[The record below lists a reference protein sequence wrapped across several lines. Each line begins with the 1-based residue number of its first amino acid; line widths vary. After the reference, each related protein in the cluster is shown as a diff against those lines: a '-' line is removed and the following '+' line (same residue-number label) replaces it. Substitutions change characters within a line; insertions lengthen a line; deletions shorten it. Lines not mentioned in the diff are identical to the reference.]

1 MIEETY
7 GITATTSMS
16 VEDAEVAIR
25 SALADEGFGILA
37 EIDLAATFK
46 AKLDVDRTAYKI
58 LGACNPALA
67 NRAVGIDEQVGLL
80 LPCNVIIAESSDGTV
95 VSIVDPDV
103 MLNVAGTH
111 DSLAD
116 VASEARE
123 RLVRALSAIG

>member
-16 VEDAEVAIR
+16 VEDAEAAIR
-25 SALADEGFGILA
+25 TALGDEGFGILT

-46 AKLDVDRTAYKI
+46 AKLEVDRTADKI
-58 LGACNPALA
+58 LGACNPARA
-67 NRAVGIDEQVGLL
+67 NRAVGIDAREGLL
-80 LPCNVIIAESSDGTV
+80 LPCNVIIAASSDGAV

-103 MLNVAGTH
+103 MLNMAGTD

-116 VASEARE
+116 IASEARE

>member
-16 VEDAEVAIR
+16 AEDAEAAIR
-25 SALADEGFGILA
+25 TALADEGFGILT

-67 NRAVGIDEQVGLL
+67 NRAVGIDERAGLL

-103 MLNVAGTH
+103 MLNVAGTD

-123 RLVRALSAIG
+123 RLVRALSTIG

>member
-1 MIEETY
+1 
-7 GITATTSMS
+7 MS
-16 VEDAEVAIR
+16 VGDAEIAIR
-25 SALADEGFGILA
+25 SALADEGFGILT

-67 NRAVGIDEQVGLL
+67 NRAVGIDERVGLL
-80 LPCNVIIAESSDGTV
+80 LPCSVIIAESSEGTI

-103 MLNVAGTH
+103 MLNVAGTD

>member
-7 GITATTSMS
+7 GITVTTSMG
-16 VEDAEVAIR
+16 VEDAEAAIR
-25 SALADEGFGILA
+25 TALADEGFGILT

-67 NRAVGIDEQVGLL
+67 NRAVGIDERVGLL
-80 LPCNVIIAESSDGTV
+80 LPCNVIIAERSDGTV

-103 MLNVAGTH
+103 MLNVAGTD